1 MQKILSLLVVAGAL
15 AAVSFARVQPV
26 NSAPSV
32 KLLKPIPSISIKAG
46 SVVNYAIEVVDKED
60 GQTKYE
66 EISSPEVYLS
76 IQALGNS
83 TDQQRWLEKEK
94 QSEPAF
100 RLMKQQICF
109 NCHAVKQKLVG
120 PSFSEIIKKY
130 TGKAALSEYLAGRII
145 NGSKGVWGDS
155 QVMPSHPEITK
166 ADAIKIA
173 RWIQEKG
180 KDPGFDLL
188 TGVEGSFTAPALPS
202 NSSKP
207 VYVLVPNY
215 LDHGVNGAD
224 RKTGQQVVV
233 IPATR

>member
-1 MQKILSLLVVAGAL
+1 MKKTLSLVILAGAL
-15 AAVSFARVQPV
+15 TVAGFSTVQQA
-26 NSAPSV
+26 NTAPLV
-32 KLLKPIPSISIKAG
+32 KLLKPVSSVFIKAG
-46 SVVNYAIEVVDKED
+46 SPVSYSIEVADKED

-66 EISSPEVYLS
+66 EIASTEVYLA

-83 TDQQRWLEKEK
+83 ADQQRWLDTEK
-94 QSEPAF
+94 QSEPTL

-120 PSFSEIIKKY
+120 PSFAEITKKY
-130 TGKAALSEYLAGRII
+130 AGKTSSSEYLAGKII

-166 ADAIKIA
+166 AEAIKIA

-180 KDPGFDLL
+180 KDPGYDLL
-188 TGVEGSFTAPALPS
+188 IGTEGSFTAPVLPP
-202 NSSKP
+202 NGNKP
-207 VYVLVPNY
+207 AYVLVPNY
-215 LDHGVNGAD
+215 LDHGLNGTD
-224 RKTGQQVVV
+224 RKTGQQVVL